1 MAPTQ
6 QIRSENKGNAVENTH
21 WLNDGLWTLRCHSDF
36 GGESK

>member
-21 WLNDGLWTLRCHSDF
+21 WLNDGLWIMRTAA
-36 GGESK
+36 